1 MRGIE
6 LKHIGVRSFMLKGLT
21 ARWGID
27 GNRPPMPPALHT
39 ALVAWYNTRI
49 QKATNFDV
57 IESYAEDFTTGKWAD
72 TPSRAVF
79 TKTASK
85 IRITE
90 SKSDGAS
97 TPFLETRYKRY
108 PAEMV
113 VKVSGIV
120 ARGVAL
126 RYRYGGGN
134 ETMLLPQNGIYTLP
148 AGIPG
153 AAIDGNNGFIT
164 TAKGTCDITI
174 EQLPTSKLTDL
185 SGNGH
190 HLHLYGY
197 TGTPTNGINAD
208 GWLQSA
214 GVGYGVSYGQ
224 PKLTDYT
231 VCSTRAHAVG
241 DTGALASKSLTPAQG
256 AFIFEVNCSEHHH
269 GTAVSMGTG
278 THVTYAPTGFVYQ
291 TKDSYNGTPITAGTA
306 GDTDMLMVG
315 GVRPSDPR
323 VYKGSYKSFVLFNRT
338 LTTEELA
345 YVRRWMA

>member
-1 MRGIE
+1 
-6 LKHIGVRSFMLKGLT
+6 
-21 ARWGID
+21 
-27 GNRPPMPPALHT
+27 MPPALHT

-72 TPSRAVF
+72 TPSRAKF

-85 IRITE
+85 IRIAE
-90 SKSDGAS
+90 SMSDGVS
-97 TPFLETRYKRY
+97 TPFLETRYKNY

-113 VKVSGIV
+113 VKVIGIV
-120 ARGVAL
+120 AGGVAL

-134 ETMLLPQNGIYTLP
+134 DTMLLPQDGIYTLP

-224 PKLTDYT
+224 PILTDYT
-231 VCSTRAHAVG
+231 LCMTRAHAMG
-241 DTGALASKSLTPAQG
+241 DTGALASKSLVAGRG
-256 AFIFEVNCSEHHH
+256 AFIFEVNCGALKTNAVYSRGK
-269 GTAVSMGTG
+269 GTP
-278 THVTYAPTGFVYQ
+278 VTYAPTGFVYQ
-291 TKDSYNGTPITAGTA
+291 TKDSYNGTPVTAGTAGTA
-306 GDTDMLMVG
+306 GDADTLTVG
-315 GVRPSDPR
+315 GIRTGDPR
-323 VYKGSYKSFVLFNRT
+323 KYTGSYKSFVLFNRT
-338 LTTEELA
+338 LTTEELS
-345 YVRRWMA
+345 YVRQWMA